1 MKIYFV
7 YILKCSDN
15 TFYTGVTNNLER
27 RLAEH
32 SEGIDPFCY
41 TAKRRPLELVFVQE
55 FQEIKEAISF
65 EKQIKGWSKKKKLA
79 MINDEWDKLKELA
92 VCKNETSHKNLKAN
106 LLTSKT
112 DEKSS

>member
-55 FQEIKEAISF
+55 FQEIKVAIAF
-65 EKQIKGWSKKKKLA
+65 EKQVKGWSRKKKLA
-79 MINDEWDKLKELA
+79 MINEEWDKLKELA
-92 VCKNETSHKNLKAN
+92 ACKNETS
-106 LLTSKT
+106 SKYFK
-112 DEKSS
+112 DN

>member
-32 SEGIDPFCY
+32 SEGLDPFCY

-55 FQEIKEAISF
+55 FQEIKEAIAF
-65 EKQIKGWSKKKKLA
+65 EKQIKGWGKRKKLA
-79 MINDEWDKLKELA
+79 LINEEWGKLKELA
-92 VCKNETSHKNLKAN
+92 ECKNETSHKNFKEN
-106 LLTSKT
+106 L
-112 DEKSS
+112 